1 VLFSFKDFALD
12 AERRELRARG
22 TIVPIEPQVFD
33 LLIYLIQNRDRVVSK
48 DDLIASVWGGRIV
61 SDSTLDSRI
70 NAVRKAIGDSGNQQ
84 ELVRT
89 IPRKG
94 VRFVGDVQQGQA
106 QPKSNIRLPAFAHKQ
121 EISFCRSSDNINIAY
136 AAVGNGPVLIK
147 AANWLTHLE
156 YDWESPVW
164 APLLQRLAERYRLI
178 RYDTR
183 GTGLSDSD
191 VAEFSF
197 DDFARDFE
205 SVVEAVKADRF
216 AILGISQGAA
226 VAVHYAAA
234 HPERVTKLIL
244 YGGYAQGRHKRGSAD
259 EIEKA
264 NLFLSLMQYGWG
276 DEHSAFM
283 RAFSALFIPN
293 GTPEQNKWFADLQ
306 RITTTAEK
314 AIRMRMAWN
323 DIDVAHVLPKIRV
336 PTLVLHA
343 RHDNVVP
350 LEQGRSLAASI
361 PNARLVTLES
371 DNHVLLEGEPAWTK
385 FLQEVE
391 DFLGA

>member
-1 VLFSFKDFALD
+1 MLFSFKEFALD
-12 AERRELRARG
+12 AERRELRAG
-22 TIVPIEPQVFD
+22 GMLVPIEPQVFD
-33 LLIYLIQNRDRVVSK
+33 LLVYLIENRDRVVSK
-48 DDLIASVWGGRIV
+48 DDLIASVWRGRVV

-70 NAVRKAIGDSGNQQ
+70 NAVRKAIGDSGGQQ

-89 IPRKG
+89 IPRRG
-94 VRFVGDVQQGQA
+94 VRFVANVQGQA
-106 QPKSNIRLPAFAHKQ
+106 RPEANSSRSPGFAHKQ
-121 EISFCRSSDNINIAY
+121 EISFCRSADNVNIAY
-136 AAVGNGPVLIK
+136 AEVGNGPALMK

-164 APLLQRLAERYRLI
+164 APLLQRLAEKNRLV

-183 GTGLSDSD
+183 GTGLSDRE
-191 VAEFSF
+191 VTEFSF
-197 DDFARDFE
+197 DGFARDFE
-205 SVVEAVKADRF
+205 SVVAAVKAERF

-226 VAVHYAAA
+226 VAVHYTAA
-234 HPERVTKLIL
+234 HPDRVTKLIL
-244 YGGYAQGRHKRGSAD
+244 YGGYALGRHKRGSPD

-264 NLFLSLMQYGWG
+264 NLFLSLMQHGWG

-283 RAFSALFIPN
+283 RAFSALFLPN

-306 RITTTAEK
+306 RMTTTAEK
-314 AIRMRMAWN
+314 AIRMRMAWH
-323 DIDVAHVLPKIRV
+323 DIDVAHLLPKIQV

-350 LEQGRSLAASI
+350 LEQGRLLAASI

-371 DNHVLLEGEPAWTK
+371 DNHVLLAGEPAWAK
-385 FLQEVE
+385 FIEEVE
-391 DFLGA
+391 AFLSA